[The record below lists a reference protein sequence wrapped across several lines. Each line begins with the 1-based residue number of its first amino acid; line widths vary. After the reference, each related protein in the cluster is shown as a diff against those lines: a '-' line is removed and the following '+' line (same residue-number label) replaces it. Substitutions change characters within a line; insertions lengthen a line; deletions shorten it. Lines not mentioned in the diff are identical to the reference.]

1 MVLQCDWA
9 QIQVIV
15 LTNDGNGFGFGI
27 SGSRNSGAVVRN
39 IFPGCAAD
47 RDGSLQ
53 NGDHLLA
60 VGDVR
65 LWGMGAEQ
73 VASIL
78 RQAGQDS
85 IRLVVARPIDPSIP
99 QFAIN
104 STIIPTKVLT
114 DPVELERTIESGLQT
129 PNGFTFDSVIHP
141 CEINLQPPDSASSS
155 ASFSAAPIIVEP
167 TPLIPSSSSFPHVPA
182 ISTTLIGD
190 STFPLLKNPPT
201 MNFIAP
207 MDTMVTQH
215 SALTK
220 VTLISNCKTK
230 AVVHN
235 APSTEA
241 PLATNPSL
249 SISSTSV
256 ESKDKMIGILRVVET
271 TKNESDNKNYLSSEP
286 SLGAVLP
293 EKEEYSIELTKDS
306 NGLGI
311 TVAGYIC
318 EKDLCGIFVKSV
330 IEGSMAD
337 RSGCIMVNDQVVE
350 VDGISLAGY
359 TNHEAVEIL
368 KQTASI
374 VKLKIIRYLR
384 GLKFEEFHESRTSG
398 AEEEGNKPSTVGTVG
413 TNEDEN
419 SLKTATRTSSI
430 SNNESST
437 ARITDSVTPPPPLVL
452 APNQSI
458 KTSSSSFS
466 LMQPRS
472 PIVRHSVPE
481 IALKDDIRTLTG
493 NDISAAS
500 VDAIDGKKAMIED
513 SESKIM
519 VKWEAIVGPK
529 FTIVIAKLKKP
540 SEESGL
546 GISLEGT
553 VDVEDGREVRPH
565 HYIRSVLPY
574 GPIGKHGGLRS
585 GDELLE
591 VNGKSLKGL
600 FHEEVVKTLKELPLN
615 VCLICARKIFN
626 GPSPIR
632 GTIVGNVDTGRSKK
646 AFQSRKILSGS
657 LQSLLALKEPELGLM
672 KAKSEVSLAYTTSTS
687 LSVHRGRNSDSR
699 TPSSSAGSH
708 LIGKRQR
715 ARSLDPLT
723 DKPAMWSKSVEEIV
737 LVKNEKG
744 LGFSILD
751 YQDPMNSSETVIVV
765 RSLVPG
771 GVAQTDCRVVPG
783 DRIMFVNDTQLEH
796 SSLDTAVQALKGA
809 SLGPVRIGISR
820 PLPLEHSSSTEDKSP
835 MNRSEGVKIGNED
848 VGALYR
854 SSLSTYDGESEIKTE
869 FGSIPLRE
877 SWTGDDDTIP
887 DCNEGS
893 DSHSFSSSSSAFI
906 PYISSD
912 PAPSRKRELPESLR
926 GYPILRHL
934 PKYQVSL
941 KKSKNEPLGLELEAL
956 AFELCGTVVRAVD
969 GGGAVAKS
977 EYQLRPGDLILSLN
991 NESLWRVRSSQAK
1004 LILQRADSSLNTT
1017 IVFVPEEDLVAEE
1030 DISREP
1036 DCSERNKYN
1045 LKGEEE
1051 EENTLSEEESL
1062 SESLKL
1068 SFVTKT
1074 LQEKHIED
1082 EEIVPDLTVQSA
1094 SIITHFP
1101 LDLQE
1106 SSVDP
1111 PLSSTLKQN
1120 TVTSSSASTL
1130 EDDEELIWDKN
1141 SIKEERLMVRIYQP
1155 PPDIR
1160 DKNNEGGRGPMRNS
1174 TSFNGKTSPGMLST
1188 SSSSTFGQ
1196 KPSGYN
1202 NDNNKTCKPVLKAW
1216 GAERRVEIMRVQG
1229 SGLGISIVGG
1239 KVDVSGSNN
1248 SSGIFIKN
1256 VLPESPAGRTQQL
1269 YTGDKVVQVGSIRI
1283 TSADHDAAVKAI
1295 KSAGNPVI
1303 IVVQSLVPAAE
1314 QPPQSIPRIYSTS
1327 EIPRP
1332 PTEPTINNPSPLPI
1346 PEPEIVVPPTPP
1358 IINDPST
1365 SPITE
1370 AEMVVPPTPRKV
1382 STPGLIDPRLL
1393 EEKESI
1399 ISIVSE
1405 EPSRPSTPEIIQP
1418 GLSHLER
1425 QAIQQKIRVEI
1436 QSQKEDH
1443 LTVYKKN
1450 SLDIDEGSEHKSVS
1464 MEIETARAK
1473 DDEGIDAKK
1482 LKDLEDDEE
1491 EEESSEDEVEFK
1503 EENINITENFKCLQ
1517 GEVVELRLRRNNF
1530 GFGMALSGHRDR
1542 NRMSTFICGLH
1553 PEGPA
1558 KASDKLMV
1566 GDELLKFHKTV
1577 VRGRCHLNVS
1587 AIIKKTPAD
1596 IPVRVIVLRNIKNSE
1611 KIAVNKIVHFP
1622 SVLDDN
1628 IFKAPEFS
1636 KYRAKREV
1644 NMQKTTEGLGIMLI
1658 EGHHKVTG
1666 KGIFVS
1672 DIQEGSL
1679 ANKGG
1684 MKVGDMLLAVNTE
1697 SFLESNYDQAVAIIK
1712 NLTGRIRMLVT
1723 NPQDAAK
1730 EIERENDEHQR
1741 RGSIVPPPAESK
1753 TPQKTLDK
1761 PEVSP
1766 PKAPETAKTLSP
1778 STPAAPPTAATPAKT
1793 PVKTPAKSP
1802 AKVDSNK
1809 IEIKTD
1815 SAGLG
1820 ISLLGGTDTPM
1831 GGIVVYEIYGNGA
1844 AEKDGRLRIGDRL
1857 VSVNGVQCK
1866 TLTNAGAN
1874 KLIRSNMEKVTFV
1887 VDRTCPWE
1895 DLFEEVEVELNKKP
1909 GKGFGLSIVGKK
1921 SGRGVFISDLVTGGI
1936 AESTGS
1942 LYRGDQLIS
1951 INDKDLSEMEQDKAV
1966 AILKTTAGNVKLKV
1980 RRLKAFQV

>member
-318 EKDLCGIFVKSV
+318 EKEDLCGIFVKSV

-941 KKSKNEPLGLELEAL
+941 KKSKNEPLGKGKKNCEEN
-956 AFELCGTVVRAVD
+956 R
-969 GGGAVAKS
+969 
-977 EYQLRPGDLILSLN
+977 
-991 NESLWRVRSSQAK
+991 
-1004 LILQRADSSLNTT
+1004 